1 MSSSVSN
8 TSLPYT
14 VIIMV
19 NKKAYMFL
27 LNMLPSVVGLFFLLQ
42 CWAGLPPTVLG
53 LSVLS
58 KGVTTGLICN
68 SLWFSLCTNYAPFA
82 SL

>member
-1 MSSSVSN
+1 MKLLIKFIMSSSVSN

-27 LNMLPSVVGLFFLLQ
+27 LNMLPSVVGLFFYYNV
-42 CWAGLPPTVLG
+42 GLDCLRR
-53 LSVLS
+53 
-58 KGVTTGLICN
+58 
-68 SLWFSLCTNYAPFA
+68 Y
-82 SL
+82 